1 MLRKISGYTLLEL
14 AIGVS
19 LLGMMSV
26 MTGPSLH
33 RTIQDLRFR
42 RSAEEVV
49 GILKTVRAEAVTR
62 QRSMHLALNP
72 LAGQFYVGWDR
83 NGNGSVDASDWSP
96 IAATLPA
103 GLFRSSPVPNGR
115 FNSRGMFH
123 THASPWEV
131 ELVGPQGQQRYV
143 YIFPSGHIA
152 LTEER
157 LPQ

>member
-1 MLRKISGYTLLEL
+1 M
-14 AIGVS
+14 AIAVS

-26 MTGPSLH
+26 LTGPSLH

-62 QRSMHLALNP
+62 QRSMHIALNP
-72 LAGQFYVGWDR
+72 VAGQFYVGWDR
-83 NGNGSVDASDWSP
+83 NGDGAVSTAEWSP
-96 IAATLPA
+96 VMATLPS
-103 GLFRSSPVPNGR
+103 GLFRGNVPNGR

-123 THASPWEV
+123 TPLSFWELQ
-131 ELVGPQGQQRYV
+131 LVGPQGQTRYV
-143 YIFPSGHIA
+143 YVFPSGHVA